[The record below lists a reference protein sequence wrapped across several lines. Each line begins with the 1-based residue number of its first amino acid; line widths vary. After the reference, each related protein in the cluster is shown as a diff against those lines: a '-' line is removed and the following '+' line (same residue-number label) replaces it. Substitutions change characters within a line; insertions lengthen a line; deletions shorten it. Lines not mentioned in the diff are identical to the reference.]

1 MKFDQFDLNSD
12 PDQRNF
18 QEYIE
23 SQPHVIDLD
32 KRAWNS
38 GFSGGLGKRGW
49 NGNFARAWWR
59 NVAGWSSKEAS
70 VYKFWI

>member
-1 MKFDQFDLNSD
+1 MSAVKFDQFNLDND

-38 GFSGGLGKRGW
+38 GFYGGLGKRG
-49 NGNFARAWWR
+49 
-59 NVAGWSSKEAS
+59 
-70 VYKFWI
+70 